1 MSKSLATNAAFNAA
15 YKAISVVFP
24 LIVSVYVSRIL
35 MPAGVGE
42 VQFASSLASYFVTF
56 AALGLPSYGVRE
68 VSRAR
73 QRGDLDMV
81 FSELFILNAIS
92 SLASAVIYCLMVCS
106 IYGSSQSFV
115 LHIVFVSQ
123 IALNLFNIDW
133 FYQGLEEFAFIAVR
147 SVAVKLLTIVLM
159 FVFIHDSGDT
169 LAYALLLCAGSVG
182 NYFLN
187 IVQLS
192 RYVKLTFHGLKIK
205 RHLAPTLYLLAV
217 AAAADIYGK
226 LNTTLLG
233 IFSTSE
239 ATGFYSCGLS
249 CINACLQMLLA
260 VTAVFLPRLSL
271 FYAADR
277 IAFNKLVSRGL
288 GILIFV
294 GLPLL
299 VGIQFVAD
307 DAVALLFG
315 AAFAPSASVVRI
327 LSLLLLVKGIGDLM
341 CYQVLM
347 AAGKERLFLP
357 SRILGSLVNLALG
370 IPLISCFG
378 ENGAAVASVASE
390 IAVNAPLLIY
400 SVRVVKPK
408 LNKRDIA
415 SSCCA
420 SGCLAISLVLVSHLF
435 SGNLATVIADVVIG
449 AAVYM
454 FVCLA
459 AKNTMLLELVE
470 MLKEKV
476 SHGK

>member
-1 MSKSLATNAAFNAA
+1 M
-15 YKAISVVFP
+15 
-24 LIVSVYVSRIL
+24 
-35 MPAGVGE
+35 
-42 VQFASSLASYFVTF
+42 
-56 AALGLPSYGVRE
+56 
-68 VSRAR
+68 
-73 QRGDLDMV
+73 
-81 FSELFILNAIS
+81 
-92 SLASAVIYCLMVCS
+92 
-106 IYGSSQSFV
+106 
-115 LHIVFVSQ
+115 
-123 IALNLFNIDW
+123 
-133 FYQGLEEFAFIAVR
+133 
-147 SVAVKLLTIVLM
+147 
-159 FVFIHDSGDT
+159 
-169 LAYALLLCAGSVG
+169 
-182 NYFLN
+182 
-187 IVQLS
+187 
-192 RYVKLTFHGLKIK
+192 
-205 RHLAPTLYLLAV
+205 
-217 AAAADIYGK
+217 
-226 LNTTLLG
+226 
-233 IFSTSE
+233 
-239 ATGFYSCGLS
+239 
-249 CINACLQMLLA
+249 
-260 VTAVFLPRLSL
+260 
-271 FYAADR
+271 
-277 IAFNKLVSRGL
+277 
-288 GILIFV
+288 
-294 GLPLL
+294 
-299 VGIQFVAD
+299 
-307 DAVALLFG
+307 
-315 AAFAPSASVVRI
+315 VRI